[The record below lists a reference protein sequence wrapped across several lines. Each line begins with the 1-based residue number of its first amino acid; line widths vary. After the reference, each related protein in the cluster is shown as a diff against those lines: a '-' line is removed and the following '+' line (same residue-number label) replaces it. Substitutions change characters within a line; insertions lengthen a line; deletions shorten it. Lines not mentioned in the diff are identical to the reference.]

1 MPPVDRN
8 AAILR
13 ARALRRSMSPP
24 ERRLWQVL
32 RTRPGDLKFRK
43 QHPFDTC
50 TADFYCPSARLVIE
64 VDGDS
69 HDMGSRPEMDA
80 RRDALLRERGLK
92 VIRFLAADVMR
103 DTESVVTAIIE
114 AARP

>member
-1 MPPVDRN
+1 MT
-8 AAILR
+8 
-13 ARALRRSMSPP
+13 PP

-43 QHPFDTC
+43 QHPFGPY

-69 HDMGSRPEMDA
+69 HDMGDRPESDA
-80 RRDALLRERGLK
+80 RRDDWLRTRGFH
-92 VIRFLAADVMR
+92 VIRFLAVEVMKDV
-103 DTESVVTAIIE
+103 ESVKTAILL
-114 AARP
+114 AARS